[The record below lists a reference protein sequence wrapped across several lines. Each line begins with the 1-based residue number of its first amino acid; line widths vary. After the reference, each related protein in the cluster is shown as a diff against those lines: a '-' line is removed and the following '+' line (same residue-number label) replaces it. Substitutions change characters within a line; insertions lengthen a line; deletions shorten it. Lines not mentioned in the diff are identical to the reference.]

1 MECETGHRMSLI
13 LPTNISWNSVP
24 AQLVLGPEVSNYY
37 FHTDIREDA
46 EDADSEWLARG
57 H

>member
-37 FHTDIREDA
+37 FHTDFREDA

>member
-13 LPTNISWNSVP
+13 LPTNISGNSVP

-46 EDADSEWLARG
+46 EDTDSEW
-57 H
+57 